1 MEREKFDKMLSEA
14 LSRTQPAMPEHMT
27 ERFMERMC
35 KEKVTVQP
43 VRRRFSLWH
52 TSAIVAAAAAVL
64 LLIFIPIRTEEPA
77 SDNLSLSIPGN
88 MPMPVKKEVAMV
100 VEEKSAP
107 AAAPSVAAPAKPA
120 GRAKPKA
127 VKLLA
132 QVAPSDEQQGS
143 ISETAVADTSGH
155 TAPAEAIAE
164 KEKEP
169 SAPVF
174 TPQELE
180 LIALAEKKKAHVRMY
195 LAEIQQ
201 SVLIEQREREYE
213 LLREAEEEKV
223 ITNV

>member
-27 ERFMERMC
+27 ERFMERMR

-43 VRRRFSLWH
+43 VRHRFSLWH

-88 MPMPVKKEVAMV
+88 MPKPVKKEVAMV

-120 GRAKPKA
+120 GRAKLKA

-132 QVAPSDEQQGS
+132 QVAPNDEQQGS

-155 TAPAEAIAE
+155 TTPAEAIAE

>member
-27 ERFMERMC
+27 ERFMERMR

-64 LLIFIPIRTEEPA
+64 LLIFIPIRKEEPA

-107 AAAPSVAAPAKPA
+107 AAASVAAPAKPA

-143 ISETAVADTSGH
+143 ISETAVADTSGR